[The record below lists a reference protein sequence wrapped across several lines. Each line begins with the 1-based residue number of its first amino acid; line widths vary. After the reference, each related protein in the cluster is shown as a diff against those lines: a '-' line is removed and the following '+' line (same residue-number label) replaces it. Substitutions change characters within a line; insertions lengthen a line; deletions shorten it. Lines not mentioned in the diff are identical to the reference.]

1 MIPIG
6 FRPGAHA
13 QANFNGVPLEG
24 VVNIQPCGEY
34 CQWLTAEAQREIIRG
49 ILTSTQGNTVLKAS
63 NGKPGE
69 KRFLV
74 NSVWWRKWCDYVN
87 FDLVEV
93 EQPSTQQEHLR

>member
-49 ILTSTQGNTVLKAS
+49 ILTST
-63 NGKPGE
+63 
-69 KRFLV
+69 
-74 NSVWWRKWCDYVN
+74 
-87 FDLVEV
+87 
-93 EQPSTQQEHLR
+93 

>member
-1 MIPIG
+1 MPAIPAG
-6 FRPGAHA
+6 FRSDKPST
-13 QANFNGVPLEG
+13 FNTKFY
-24 VVNIQPCGEY
+24 NTQPCGEY
-34 CQWLTAEAQREIIRG
+34 CQWLTAEAQRDIIRT

-74 NSVWWRKWCDYVN
+74 NSVWWRKWTDYVN

-93 EQPSTQQEHLR
+93 E